1 MDLLTLYQSRVD
13 EGVLRDDPAQRAIL
27 PEFERTRAVLAQP
40 VKKGFFRKA
49 PPPPKGVYLWG
60 GVGSGK
66 SMMMDLFVESLSV
79 PVRRVHFHAFMQ
91 EIQNALH
98 EARKGG
104 AKDAIDR

>member
-13 EGVLRDDPAQRAIL
+13 AGVLRDDPAQRAML
-27 PEFERTRAVLAQP
+27 PEFERIRAALAQP

-79 PVRRVHFHAFMQ
+79 PGSFPRLHAR
-91 EIQNALH
+91 NTKCPA
-98 EARKGG
+98 
-104 AKDAIDR
+104 